1 MKLNLENL
9 NPGVF
14 FPFDEDD
21 EESKDGVTI
30 RLANGDILD
39 QINKKCT
46 KKTVQFRRGQRHEV
60 IEEDEDRRSIL
71 LWDYVILGWSGLV
84 DDKTGDDI
92 PCTKDNKVLLMKGS
106 VKFASF
112 IGNAVEK
119 LTEDSD
125 LYNEVLEK
133 N

>member
-46 KKTVQFRRGQRHEV
+46 KKKVEFRRGQRYEV
-60 IEEDEDRRSIL
+60 IEEDEDRRSTL
-71 LWDYVILGWSGLV
+71 LWDYVILDWKGLQ
-84 DDKTGDDI
+84 DDKTGEDI
-92 PCTKDNKVLLMKGS
+92 PCTKENKVRLMKGS

-112 IGNAVEK
+112 VGNIVEK
-119 LTEDSD
+119 LTEDTD
-125 LYNEVLEK
+125 LYNEELEK